1 METNDKGYYDIDIE
15 LDKALLDNGMIEEIF
30 YLNDLKQRKL
40 FLNVDVD
47 QFSVADIVK
56 HIMQYNAEDRNIEP
70 EKRVPILLYVAS
82 NGGEVDSGFEL
93 IDIIEMDG
101 QEYGLLLP
109 KDDEESEED
118 KEVVLM
124 RLTKEGEEYV
134 FEMIEDDEEF
144 NKVVDYI
151 DTLED
156 SEEE

>member
-1 METNDKGYYDIDIE
+1 MTNHE
-15 LDKALLDNGMIEEIF
+15 EIEEQLIETI
-30 YLNDLKQRKL
+30 DEEG
-40 FLNVDVD
+40 NV
-47 QFSVADIVK
+47 I
-56 HIMQYNAEDRNIEP
+56 N
-70 EKRVPILLYVAS
+70 
-82 NGGEVDSGFEL
+82 FEL

-109 KDDEESEED
+109 KDDEESEEE

>member
-1 METNDKGYYDIDIE
+1 MTNHE
-15 LDKALLDNGMIEEIF
+15 EIEEQLIETI
-30 YLNDLKQRKL
+30 DEEG
-40 FLNVDVD
+40 NV
-47 QFSVADIVK
+47 I
-56 HIMQYNAEDRNIEP
+56 N
-70 EKRVPILLYVAS
+70 
-82 NGGEVDSGFEL
+82 FEL

-144 NKVVDYI
+144 NNVVDYI